1 MSAVVSILMWM
12 AGLSWLFL
20 VCVTFLIASLFI
32 PARNFDPSL
41 KKMLR
46 GLFKLLFIPVR
57 VEGTEKI
64 DPRKTYLYMANHASL
79 FDAPLLGGFIPGM
92 VRGVEAKQHF
102 GWPLYGL
109 FLRRAGNIPIDQ
121 RNVFKAARSL
131 NKTERRLSKGLSFII
146 LPEGHR
152 TLDGNLQP
160 FKRLPFRMAQQAAID
175 IVPVGLSGL
184 FELMRRGSWK
194 IRRVPVK
201 IRFGDPIPAD
211 VVRSFTPDALR
222 DIVRARITGL
232 TAPSTRFPG
241 SRACPTPRFLL
252 Y

>member
-1 MSAVVSILMWM
+1 MDAVVSLFMWM
-12 AGLSWLFL
+12 AGLHWLFL
-20 VCVTFLIASLFI
+20 VCVTFLIASLFV
-32 PARNFDPSL
+32 PARNFDPLL
-41 KKMLR
+41 KAMIR

-57 VEGTEKI
+57 VEGAAKI
-64 DPRKTYLYMANHASL
+64 DPRKTYLYMANHVSL

-121 RNVFKAARSL
+121 RDVFKAIRSL
-131 NKTERRLSKGLSFII
+131 KKAAQRLSEGLSFII

-184 FELMRRGSWK
+184 YELMRRGSWE
-194 IRRVPVK
+194 IRRAPVK
-201 IRFGDPIPAD
+201 IKFGNPIPAD
-211 VVRSFTPDALR
+211 VVRSLTPDALR
-222 DIVRARITGL
+222 DLVRARIIEL
-232 TAPSTRFPG
+232 IAPSARG
-241 SRACPTPRFLL
+241 KM
-252 Y
+252 